1 MSDQRAVVKAIE
13 WPTVFLWLVCWGL
26 WLIGVFVLPM
36 ISMLLAGVVL
46 TLVLVLQSSL
56 SHEALHGHP
65 FVSRRVNDGLAMVS
79 LGLFVP

>member
-1 MSDQRAVVKAIE
+1 MSGQWAVGKAIE

-26 WLIGVFVLPM
+26 WLFVLFVLPLV
-36 ISMLLAGVVL
+36 SMLLAGVVL

-65 FVSRRVNDGLAMVS
+65 FSSGRVNDGLAMVS
-79 LGLFVP
+79 FTRRT